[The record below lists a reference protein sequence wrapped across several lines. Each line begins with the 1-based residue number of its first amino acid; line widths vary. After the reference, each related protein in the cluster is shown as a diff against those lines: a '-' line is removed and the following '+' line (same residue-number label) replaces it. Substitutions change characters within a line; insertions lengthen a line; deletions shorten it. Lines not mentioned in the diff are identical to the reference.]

1 MCAAAKRSASACT
14 QAVTEIHAM
23 FDWAAHTKRGM
34 LIFIDEAVSAR
45 RCARCIEHLLTQWL
59 HTGRFPVQARRR
71 CGV

>member
-1 MCAAAKRSASACT
+1 
-14 QAVTEIHAM
+14 M